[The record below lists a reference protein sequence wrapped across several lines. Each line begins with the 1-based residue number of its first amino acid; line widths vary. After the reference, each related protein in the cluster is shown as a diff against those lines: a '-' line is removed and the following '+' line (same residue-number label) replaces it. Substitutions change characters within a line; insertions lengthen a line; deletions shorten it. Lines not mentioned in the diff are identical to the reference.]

1 MDLINSRR
9 GVTCGPVA
17 LHVRVSPSVLNL
29 EALILDDFG
38 RFAVIFYYLT
48 CHVSYSQ

>member
-9 GVTCGPVA
+9 GIICGPVA
-17 LHVRVSPSVLNL
+17 LRVRVSPSVLKL
-29 EALILDDFG
+29 EALISDGFD
-38 RFAVIFYYLT
+38 RFTVIFYYLT